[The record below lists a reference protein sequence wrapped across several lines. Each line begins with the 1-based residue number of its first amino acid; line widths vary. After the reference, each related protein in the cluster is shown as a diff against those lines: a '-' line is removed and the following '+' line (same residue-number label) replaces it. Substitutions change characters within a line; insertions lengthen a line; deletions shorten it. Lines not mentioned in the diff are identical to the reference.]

1 MKINKIVIVGGGS
14 SGWMTAAALC
24 KNFSDLDITLIE
36 SKNIKTIG
44 VGESTIQ
51 QINNFFDLLGL
62 KDEEW
67 MPKCDAT
74 YKVSIAFTDFREK
87 GSKFQYPFGNSGA
100 QHMPLGHD
108 CWPIIRTINPEEN
121 TLEKFAEFYNPNTYL
136 ANYNKLTTN
145 EDKSVPNFR
154 LKYDTAYHFD
164 ATKFG
169 IYLRD
174 YICKP
179 NGLKHILEE
188 VTEIT
193 QKENGDIDYIV
204 TESGSKFE
212 ADLFV
217 DCTGFKSLL
226 LEQKMG
232 SKFISYADT
241 LLNDRALATKLDYDD
256 PEREME
262 NVTDCTAIENGWV
275 WNIPLWN
282 RIGSG
287 YVYSSKFVDRN
298 QAEIEFRNHLKSK
311 GKEISDS
318 AEILDI
324 EIKHGRHEKVWI
336 GNVIAVGLSYGFIE
350 PLESTGL
357 LTTHENIY
365 RLVRI
370 LQRRDRHVVG
380 VDKTLMNMHFGQNID
395 STRSFIEMHYGLSL
409 RDDTEY
415 WRHVTNLDYG
425 DTPDM
430 NQLEVHCIRT
440 SDYNGVLGGL
450 TYVAAGMGYLPTYK
464 FGNGYGEI
472 TDEDQETFRNVER
485 EYKMFADSLKSYIQ
499 TLPSHYEFLKKH
511 IYN

>member
-1 MKINKIVIVGGGS
+1 MRISKIVIVGGGS

-24 KNFSDLDITLIE
+24 KNFPDLDITLIE
-36 SKNIKTIG
+36 SKDIKTIG

-51 QINNFFDLLGL
+51 QINSFFDLLGL

-67 MPKCDAT
+67 MPQCDAT

-100 QHMPLGHD
+100 KHMPLGHD
-108 CWPIIRTINPEEN
+108 CWPIIRSLNPEEN

-145 EDKSVPNFR
+145 EDQSVPNFR

-174 YICKP
+174 NICKP

-262 NVTDCTAIENGWV
+262 NVTNCTAIENGWV

-287 YVYSSKFVDRN
+287 YVYSSKFVDRD

-324 EIKHGRHEKVWI
+324 EIKHGRHEKVWV

-370 LQRRDRHVVG
+370 LQRRNRHVVG
-380 VDKTLMNMHFGQNID
+380 IDKTLMNMHFAHNID

-409 RDDTEY
+409 RNDTDY

-425 DTPDM
+425 DTPDI

-440 SDYNGVLGGL
+440 SDYNGVFGGL

-472 TDEDQETFRNVER
+472 SDEDQETFRNVER

>member
-1 MKINKIVIVGGGS
+1 MRINKVVIVGGGS

-24 KNFSDLDITLIE
+24 KNFPDMDITLIE
-36 SKNIKTIG
+36 SKDIKTIG

-51 QINNFFDLLGL
+51 QINSFFDILGL
-62 KDEEW
+62 EDKDW

-87 GSKFQYPFGNSGA
+87 GSKFQYPFGGSGGK
-100 QHMPLGHD
+100 HMPLGHD
-108 CWPIIRTINPEEN
+108 CWPIIRSLNPEQN
-121 TLEKFAEFYNPNTYL
+121 PLEKFAEFYNPNTYL
-136 ANYNKLTTN
+136 ANFNKLTTN
-145 EDKSVPNFR
+145 DDQSVPNFR
-154 LKYDTAYHFD
+154 FKYDTAYHFD

-179 NGLKHILEE
+179 NGLKHVLEE
-188 VTEIT
+188 VVDIV
-193 QKENGDIDYIV
+193 QKENGDVDYIT

-232 SKFISYADT
+232 SKFISYSDT
-241 LLNDRALATKLDYDD
+241 LLNDRALATKLEYDD
-256 PEREME
+256 PEVEME
-262 NVTDCTAIENGWV
+262 NVTNCTAIENGWV

-287 YVYSSKFVDRN
+287 YVYSSKFVDKN

-311 GKEISDS
+311 GKEIPDS

-324 EIKHGRHEKVWI
+324 HIKHGRHENVWV

-370 LQRRDRHVVG
+370 LQRRDRHVGG
-380 VDKTLMNMHFGQNID
+380 VDKTLMNMHFAHNID

-409 RDDTEY
+409 RDETEY
-415 WRHVTNLDYG
+415 WRHVTNIDYG
-425 DTPDM
+425 NTPDM

-450 TYVAAGMGYLPTYK
+450 LYVAAGMGYLPTYK
-464 FGNGYGEI
+464 LGNGYGEI

-485 EYKMFADSLKSYIQ
+485 EYKMFSDSLKSYIE
-499 TLPSHYEFLKKH
+499 TLPSHYEFLKNH
-511 IYN
+511 IYS